1 MGTIRRNDRQ
11 GNSRDK
17 EHGHLK
23 TIDDL
28 RIERVALFMKTGRP
42 KHGIATLGKMIARPK
57 HGIATLGKMIARPKR
72 WSAILGKQKLLKH
85 WIM

>member
-1 MGTIRRNDRQ
+1 
-11 GNSRDK
+11 
-17 EHGHLK
+17 
-23 TIDDL
+23 
-28 RIERVALFMKTGRP
+28 MKTG
-42 KHGIATLGKMIARPK
+42 RPK